1 MALNGREGNMI
12 SREEARLLLNN
23 YQNSPA
29 YPANNH
35 VEGILFGRNHIS
47 DLLSQ
52 AGCEGVRIY
61 YGKTGPLSTDP
72 PQLVLVGTDLNG
84 NDMTDKILDAGVPCP
99 DFCSS
104 ESTKL

>member
-1 MALNGREGNMI
+1 MAFNGKEGDMI
-12 SREEARLLLNN
+12 SRTEARELLDN

-35 VEGILFGRNHIS
+35 VEGILFGKDHVD

-52 AGCEGVRIY
+52 QGCVGIRIY
-61 YGKTGPLSTDP
+61 YGKTGTLSADAS
-72 PQLVLVGTDLNG
+72 QLIIVGTDVDG
-84 NDMTDKILDAGVPCP
+84 NDMTDKILDAGTPCP

-104 ESTKL
+104 LSTKL